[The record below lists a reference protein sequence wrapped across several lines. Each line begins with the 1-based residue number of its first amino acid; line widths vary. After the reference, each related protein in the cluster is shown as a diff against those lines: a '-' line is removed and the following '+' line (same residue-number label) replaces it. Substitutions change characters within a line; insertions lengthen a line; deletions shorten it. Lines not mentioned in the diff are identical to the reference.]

1 MPRQGKK
8 VSAEKSFAT
17 YGKGERTLSRIGR
30 KPIPIPKGV
39 NVTLSGRT
47 VKVKGPK
54 GELSFDLLPNIDVEL
69 THENIKV
76 TRRADDKKTK
86 AFHGLTRAMLNNL
99 VTGVTAGF
107 EKELEIVGVGYRA
120 QMQGQKLVLNLGYSN
135 PVEYMPPKGITITTD
150 GPTKIKVS
158 GIDKQTVGQVAAI
171 IRSFRAPE
179 PYKGKGI
186 RYVGEVVKR
195 KTGKASAK

>member
-1 MPRQGKK
+1 M
-8 VSAEKSFAT
+8 
-17 YGKGERTLSRIGR
+17 SRIGR
-30 KPIPIPKGV
+30 KPISIPKGV
-39 NVTLSGRT
+39 NVTLSGHTIR
-47 VKVKGPK
+47 VKGPK
-54 GELSFDLLPNIDVEL
+54 GEMSFDLLPNINVEL
-69 THENIKV
+69 TDEQIKV
-76 TRRADDKKTK
+76 TRNGEDKKTK
-86 AFHGLTRAMLNNL
+86 AFHGLVRAMLSNI
-99 VTGVTAGF
+99 VVGVTQGF
-107 EKELEIVGVGYRA
+107 EKDLEIVGVGYRA

-135 PVEYMPPKGITITTD
+135 PVEYVPPKGITITTD

-158 GIDKQTVGQVAAI
+158 GIDKQEVGQVAAI

>member
-1 MPRQGKK
+1 M
-8 VSAEKSFAT
+8 
-17 YGKGERTLSRIGR
+17 SRIGR
-30 KPIPIPKGV
+30 KPISIPKGV

-47 VKVKGPK
+47 VRVKGPK
-54 GELSFDLLPNIDVEL
+54 GEMSFDLLPNINVEL
-69 THENIKV
+69 ADEQIMV
-76 TRRADDKKTK
+76 TRNREDKKTK
-86 AFHGLTRAMLNNL
+86 AFHGLVRAMLSNI
-99 VTGVTAGF
+99 VTGVTQGF

-135 PVEYMPPKGITITTD
+135 PVEYVPPKGITITTD

-158 GIDKQTVGQVAAI
+158 GIDKQEVGQVAAI

>member
-1 MPRQGKK
+1 M
-8 VSAEKSFAT
+8 
-17 YGKGERTLSRIGR
+17 
-30 KPIPIPKGV
+30 
-39 NVTLSGRT
+39 TLSGRT
-47 VKVKGPK
+47 VRVKGPK
-54 GELSFDLLPNIDVEL
+54 GEMSFDLLPNINVEL
-69 THENIKV
+69 ADEQIMV
-76 TRRADDKKTK
+76 TRNREDKKTK
-86 AFHGLTRAMLNNL
+86 AFHGLVRAMLSNI
-99 VTGVTAGF
+99 VTGVTQGF

-135 PVEYMPPKGITITTD
+135 PVEYVPPKGITITTD

-158 GIDKQTVGQVAAI
+158 GIDKQEVGQVAAI

>member
-1 MPRQGKK
+1 M
-8 VSAEKSFAT
+8 
-17 YGKGERTLSRIGR
+17 SRIGR
-30 KPIPIPKGV
+30 KPISIPKGV

-47 VKVKGPK
+47 VRVKGPK
-54 GELSFDLLPNIDVEL
+54 GEMSFDLLPNINVEL
-69 THENIKV
+69 ADEQIMV
-76 TRRADDKKTK
+76 TRNREDKKTK
-86 AFHGLTRAMLNNL
+86 AFHGLVRAMLSNI
-99 VTGVTAGF
+99 VTGVTQGF

-135 PVEYMPPKGITITTD
+135 PVEYVPPKGITITTD
-150 GPTKIKVS
+150 SPTKIKVS
-158 GIDKQTVGQVAAI
+158 GIDKQEVGQVAAI

>member
-1 MPRQGKK
+1 M
-8 VSAEKSFAT
+8 
-17 YGKGERTLSRIGR
+17 SRIGR
-30 KPIPIPKGV
+30 KPISIPKGV

-47 VKVKGPK
+47 VRVKGPK
-54 GELSFDLLPNIDVEL
+54 GEMSFDLLPNINVEL
-69 THENIKV
+69 ADEQIMV
-76 TRRADDKKTK
+76 TRNREDKKTK
-86 AFHGLTRAMLNNL
+86 AFHGLVRAMLSNI
-99 VTGVTAGF
+99 VTGVTQGF

-120 QMQGQKLVLNLGYSN
+120 QMQGEKLVLNLGYSN
-135 PVEYMPPKGITITTD
+135 PVEYVPPKGITITTD

-158 GIDKQTVGQVAAI
+158 GIDKQEVGQVAAI

>member
-1 MPRQGKK
+1 MLRVVEG
-8 VSAEKSFAT
+8 V
-17 YGKGERTLSRIGR
+17 RMLSRIGR

-39 NVTLSGRT
+39 SVTLNGRT
-47 VKVKGPK
+47 VRVKGPK
-54 GELSFDLLPNIDVEL
+54 GELSFYLLPNIDVEL
-69 THENIKV
+69 TDEYIKV
-76 TRRADDKKTK
+76 TRKGEDKKTK
-86 AFHGLTRAMLNNL
+86 AFHGLVRAMLNNI
-99 VTGVTAGF
+99 VHGVTQGF
-107 EKELEIVGVGYRA
+107 EKELELVGVGYRA

-135 PVEYMPPKGITITTD
+135 PVEYTPPEGVAVTTD

-158 GIDKQTVGQVAAI
+158 GADKQAVGQVAAI

-195 KTGKASAK
+195 KAGKASAA

>member
-1 MPRQGKK
+1 M
-8 VSAEKSFAT
+8 
-17 YGKGERTLSRIGR
+17 SRIGR
-30 KPIPIPKGV
+30 KPISIPKGV

-47 VKVKGPK
+47 VRVKGPK
-54 GELSFDLLPNIDVEL
+54 GEMSFDLLPNINVEL
-69 THENIKV
+69 ADEQIKV
-76 TRRADDKKTK
+76 TRNREDKKTK
-86 AFHGLTRAMLNNL
+86 AFHGLVRAMLSNI
-99 VTGVTAGF
+99 VTGVTQGF

-120 QMQGQKLVLNLGYSN
+120 QMQGEKLVLNLGYSN
-135 PVEYMPPKGITITTD
+135 PVEYVPPKGITITTD

-158 GIDKQTVGQVAAI
+158 GIDKQEVGQVAAI

>member
-1 MPRQGKK
+1 M
-8 VSAEKSFAT
+8 
-17 YGKGERTLSRIGR
+17 SRIGR
-30 KPIPIPKGV
+30 KPISIPKGV

-47 VKVKGPK
+47 VRVKGPK
-54 GELSFDLLPNIDVEL
+54 GEMSFDLLPNINVEL
-69 THENIKV
+69 ADEQIKV
-76 TRRADDKKTK
+76 TRNREDKKTK
-86 AFHGLTRAMLNNL
+86 AFHGLVRAMLSNI
-99 VTGVTAGF
+99 VTGVTQGF

-135 PVEYMPPKGITITTD
+135 PVEYVPPKGITITTD

-158 GIDKQTVGQVAAI
+158 GIDKQEVGQVAAI